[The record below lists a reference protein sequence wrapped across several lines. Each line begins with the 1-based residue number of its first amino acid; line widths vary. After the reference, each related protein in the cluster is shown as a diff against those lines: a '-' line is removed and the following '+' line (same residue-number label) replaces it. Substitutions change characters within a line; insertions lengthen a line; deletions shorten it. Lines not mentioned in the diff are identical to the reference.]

1 MIQQPQRRNE
11 MFTIQKAKPVTCAL
25 ILTSALVVG
34 IAQAKA
40 SDEGVISKT
49 AESQGSYCHLTF
61 PAIRPE
67 TLGTDHPQLKSA
79 AEGDIVDYYG
89 PCDHDPLGK
98 EEVESQ
104 EHDQL
109 IHGLRDYGGD

>member
-1 MIQQPQRRNE
+1 

-49 AESQGSYCHLTF
+49 TESQGSYCHLTF

-67 TLGTDHPQLKSA
+67 TLGTDHPQKARLRGISSTSTGPVTMIRWGKRKLKVRNMTS
-79 AEGDIVDYYG
+79 
-89 PCDHDPLGK
+89 
-98 EEVESQ
+98 
-104 EHDQL
+104 
-109 IHGLRDYGGD
+109 